1 MVHRKWVVKQADK
14 EAASAISEKFNI
26 DPFLAFLLVSRGM
39 DNDLAV
45 HAFLHAGEAYS
56 SPFGFCDMEQ
66 AVARI
71 QTALDTG
78 ERMCIYGDYDCDG
91 VTATALLYSFLEAL
105 GGDVLYYIPDR
116 EKEGYGMN
124 PAAIDTIY
132 ERGARLIITVDN
144 GISSFDE
151 ADYIYQK
158 GMELV
163 VTDHHQVGDRLP
175 RAEAVVNP
183 HREENEI
190 SFRDFAGVGVA
201 FKLACALYDGDV
213 SDLIALYSDLIAIGT
228 LADLVPMVGENR
240 GLVRAGLE
248 CINQSPRVGVQ
259 ALKQA
264 AGSAQTYSAGD
275 VTFRLCPRINAAGR
289 MDSALRA
296 LELLLSEDEEDAAF
310 RAAQLCEENQHR
322 QELERSILEDI
333 EQKIAVSPDL
343 LRGRV
348 LVVAG
353 ENYHPGVI
361 GIVASHLVERYG
373 KPAVVITLCADGTAS
388 GSARSIE
395 GFNLFEAIQSC
406 ADCLTRYGG
415 HPMAAGLGLLA
426 ENVAAFRETI
436 NAYAAEAYPSMP
448 VQKLVLDC
456 KLSPFYLTLDL
467 VDSLSLLE
475 PCGTENNQALFGL
488 YGLEIVSVTPIG
500 EGKHIRIE
508 AQKKGKKIRIVQ
520 FGVSPEQF
528 PYLPGEI
535 VDCAV
540 RLSKNI
546 FKERTYLSV
555 RAEEIRRSG
564 IDDDLYF
571 AQLEDYRR
579 FLAGAG
585 PKGAVYP
592 DRAACSAVYRYL
604 KNRDG
609 WRFDLD
615 ELYFALQDRV
625 TYAQMQFALQAFEEA
640 GLIERKTGIRLLEVQ
655 VKADLENTA
664 ILKTVKGRTGI
675 DQGV

>member
-66 AVARI
+66 AAARI

-333 EQKIAVSPDL
+333 EHKIAVSPDL
-343 LRGRV
+343 LQGRV

-406 ADCLTRYGG
+406 VDCLTRYGG

-571 AQLEDYRR
+571 AQLEDYRL
-579 FLAGAG
+579 FLAGAC

-609 WRFDLD
+609 WQFDLD

-640 GLIERKTGIRLLEVQ
+640 GLIERKNGIRLLEVR
-655 VKADLENTA
+655 VKADLESTA